1 MCNGIEVVRAD
12 GEVYMLGSCA
22 VVDKWFG
29 IPPMPDLTSLFLN
42 GWFGTTGIITKLS
55 LQLLPKPAFRD
66 YLLFTTSKINEFA
79 DAMYIISKYEICEDL
94 VGLISGI
101 FGKMLLL
108 MMVFSAHFQ
117 EELDVKRDI
126 LRKVMENYRKNPD
139 PETGK
144 KRRIKEMKGIPSSL
158 INEFF
163 ILPPPGV
170 AGSMGDI
177 RKGGGAEYIG
187 SYIPLE
193 AVPEVYKGGRQ
204 ICKKYGLAKESY
216 IIRAISLNH
225 SIMFALNY
233 PYNRKSEE
241 ERKIVEKQLAETT
254 ELILKAG
261 GIPWKPDV
269 HAQKKILEQTNRNYI
284 KLMKEIKNLLDPNNI
299 LNPGKWE

>member
-1 MCNGIEVVRAD
+1 MDN
-12 GEVYMLGSCA
+12 Y
-22 VVDKWFG
+22 
-29 IPPMPDLTSLFLN
+29 
-42 GWFGTTGIITKLS
+42 TK
-55 LQLLPKPAFRD
+55 D
-66 YLLFTTSKINEFA
+66 
-79 DAMYIISKYEICEDL
+79 
-94 VGLISGI
+94 
-101 FGKMLLL
+101 
-108 MMVFSAHFQ
+108 
-117 EELDVKRDI
+117 
-126 LRKVMENYRKNPD
+126 PD
-139 PETGK
+139 PKTGK
-144 KRRIKEMKGIPSSL
+144 KRRIKEMKGVPPSL
-158 INEFF
+158 TNEWL
-163 ILPPPGV
+163 ILPPPAV

-193 AVPEVYKGGRQ
+193 SVAEVYEGGRQ

-225 SIMFALNY
+225 TIMFALNY

-269 HAQKKILEQTNRNYI
+269 QAQKKTLEQTNRNYV